1 MRMGLCFFTA
11 ECSTFQ
17 FMCSSGA
24 VSYTRVINDGIRRTT
39 WNHFKTNV
47 KNNNKCFPPSSLSIA
62 DGYLIVNTLL
72 SRETEMGRRGDGP
85 LPDWFATASH
95 WADGKIES
103 WTWRC
108 SRLTDG
114 RNVCWVWTSIQWQS
128 RVSDS
133 TLVCELMVAFVFVT
147 ETDDMWSE
155 LQVANPNTS
164 SRSPAHLPHW
174 TDLHT
179 MHTLAHEYVVGGPF
193 SFRFSNAWNTL
204 TRSPQGSGAK
214 QKQKPVSLAL

>member
-1 MRMGLCFFTA
+1 ML
-11 ECSTFQ
+11 ST
-17 FMCSSGA
+17 
-24 VSYTRVINDGIRRTT
+24 
-39 WNHFKTNV
+39 
-47 KNNNKCFPPSSLSIA
+47 SSLSIA

-72 SRETEMGRRGDGP
+72 SRETEMGGRGLCLTDLRRHLIELMGKSKAGRGDARG
-85 LPDWFATASH
+85 
-95 WADGKIES
+95 
-103 WTWRC
+103 WR
-108 SRLTDG
+108 TDG
-114 RNVCWVWTSIQWQS
+114 RNECWVWTSIQWQS

-193 SFRFSNAWNTL
+193 SLRFSNAWNTL

-214 QKQKPVSLAL
+214 KQKPVSLAL